1 MSEPIKVL
9 SYNTSWESSEP
20 KPNWNE
26 NVNFYEPE
34 RSEAA
39 TLVASEADELGFD
52 DEGNLTN
59 REEQPD
65 WKEKRAYTNKML
77 NPTDNEYGDGEDGIS
92 YHANKNPEEVR
103 TNIFSI
109 IKSGN
114 YDLVG
119 MQEYV
124 HKIYDKNNYGKAIK
138 DVYAQPQYIPS
149 LTNMKLVIGDVPL
162 NLPNGQIKTIE
173 IGSLYNKNKF
183 EQVGKEHYFDLG
195 PDGRPV
201 LIVLL
206 KEKSSNSHI
215 LFINAHMPQGYNIK
229 KLGKGKPDEVIANKI
244 NEEIKKME
252 NQELIENARIILT
265 ADSNDANNEWIRNIT
280 INGKKLNG
288 GSNYKPTCCTTLIRK
303 KNDRTREERRIR
315 FGDIILDSKANE
327 NSFAYDYPKE
337 IEGKAYSD
345 HAPIEAILPPTQ
357 PPAPESQGLKPPL
370 PPPAPVSQ
378 GPKPPLPPQEKKED
392 NATKFGLFS
401 GWFGGKKKRR
411 KRRRRTRK
419 KKKRSRRKKR
429 GGKKSRK
436 KKRKRKTRR
445 KRKN

>member
-1 MSEPIKVL
+1 MSGTIKVL

-34 RSEAA
+34 RTEAA
-39 TLVASEADELGFD
+39 TMVASEADELGFD

-65 WKEKRAYTNKML
+65 WKEKRVYTNEML
-77 NPTDNEYGDGEDGIS
+77 SSRDKADEFGDGEDGIS

-103 TNIFSI
+103 TNIFNI

-124 HKIYDKNNYGKAIK
+124 HKIYDKNNYGKAIE

-162 NLPNGQIKTIE
+162 NLPNSQIKTIE

-229 KLGKGKPDEVIANKI
+229 KLGEGKPDEVIANKI
-244 NEEIKKME
+244 NEEIKNME

-265 ADSNDANNEWIRNIT
+265 TDSNDAKNEWIRNIT

-315 FGDIILDSKANE
+315 FGDIILDSQANE

-337 IEGKAYSD
+337 EEGKAYSD

-370 PPPAPVSQ
+370 PP
-378 GPKPPLPPQEKKED
+378 QEKKED
-392 NATKFGLFS
+392 NATGFGIFGGLFS
-401 GWFGGKKKRR
+401 GGKKKRR

>member
-1 MSEPIKVL
+1 MSGTIKVL

-20 KPNWNE
+20 KPKWNE
-26 NVNFYEPE
+26 EVNFFEPE

-39 TLVASEADELGFD
+39 TLVASEADALDLD
-52 DEGNLTN
+52 DEGNLTK
-59 REEQPD
+59 RTEQPD

-77 NPTDNEYGDGEDGIS
+77 TTRDKAGEFGDGEDGIS
-92 YHANKNPEEVR
+92 YHANKNPEGVR
-103 TNIFSI
+103 TNIFNI

-124 HKIYDKNNYGKAIK
+124 DKMYDKNNYGKILE
-138 DVYAQPQYIPS
+138 DVFAQKQYIPS
-149 LTNMKLVIGDVPL
+149 LTNMKLVVGHVPL
-162 NLPNGQIKTIE
+162 NLPKDQIKTIE
-173 IGSLYNKNKF
+173 IGSLYNKKKF
-183 EQVGKEHYFDLG
+183 EQVGKEHCFDLG

-215 LFINAHMPQGYNIK
+215 LFINAHIPQGYNIK
-229 KLGKGKPDEVIANKI
+229 KLGEGKPEQVIANKI

-265 ADSNDANNEWIRNIT
+265 TDSNDAKNEWIRNIT

-315 FGDIILDSKANE
+315 FGDIILDSQANE

-345 HAPIEAILPPTQ
+345 HAPIEATLPPIQ
-357 PPAPESQGLKPPL
+357 VVGK
-370 PPPAPVSQ
+370 
-378 GPKPPLPPQEKKED
+378 D
-392 NATKFGLFS
+392 NASNSGIL

-411 KRRRRTRK
+411 KRKRTRK
-419 KKKRSRRKKR
+419 KKKKSRRRKR

>member
-1 MSEPIKVL
+1 MSGTIKVL

-39 TLVASEADELGFD
+39 TLIASEADELGFD

-65 WKEKRAYTNKML
+65 WKEKRAYTNTML
-77 NPTDNEYGDGEDGIS
+77 NPIDNEYGDGEDGIS

-103 TNIFSI
+103 TNIFNI

-124 HKIYDKNNYGKAIK
+124 HKIYDKNNYGKAIE
-138 DVYAQPQYIPS
+138 DVYAQEHYIPS
-149 LTNMKLVIGDVPL
+149 LSNMKLVIGDVPL

-183 EQVGKEHYFDLG
+183 EQVGKKHYFDLG

-229 KLGKGKPDEVIANKI
+229 KLGEGKPDEVIANKI

-265 ADSNDANNEWIRNIT
+265 TDSNDAKNEWIRNII

-315 FGDIILDSKANE
+315 FGDIILDSQANE
-327 NSFAYDYPKE
+327 NSFAYNYPKE

-345 HAPIEAILPPTQ
+345 HAPIEATLPPTQ
-357 PPAPESQGLKPPL
+357 HN
-370 PPPAPVSQ
+370 PPAPVSQ
-378 GPKPPLPPQEKKED
+378 GPKPPMPSQEKNED
-392 NATKFGLFS
+392 NATSSGLFGGLFS
-401 GWFGGKKKRR
+401 GGKKKRR

>member
-1 MSEPIKVL
+1 MSII
-9 SYNTSWESSEP
+9 
-20 KPNWNE
+20 
-26 NVNFYEPE
+26 YEPE
-34 RSEAA
+34 RTEAA
-39 TLVASEADELGFD
+39 TLIASEAEDLDID
-52 DEGNLTN
+52 DEGNLTK
-59 REEQPD
+59 RTGQPD
-65 WKEKRAYTNKML
+65 WKQKREFTNKML

-244 NEEIKKME
+244 NEEIKKMK

-265 ADSNDANNEWIRNIT
+265 TDSNDAKNEWIRNIT

-288 GSNYKPTCCTTLIRK
+288 GSNYTPTCCTTLIRK

-315 FGDIILDSKANE
+315 FGDIILDSQANE

-337 IEGKAYSD
+337 
-345 HAPIEAILPPTQ
+345 
-357 PPAPESQGLKPPL
+357 
-370 PPPAPVSQ
+370 
-378 GPKPPLPPQEKKED
+378 
-392 NATKFGLFS
+392 
-401 GWFGGKKKRR
+401 KKRESIFR
-411 KRRRRTRK
+411 PCT
-419 KKKRSRRKKR
+419 
-429 GGKKSRK
+429 
-436 KKRKRKTRR
+436 
-445 KRKN
+445 N

>member
-1 MSEPIKVL
+1 MSGTIKVL

-20 KPNWNE
+20 KPKWNE
-26 NVNFYEPE
+26 DINFYEE
-34 RSEAA
+34 RGEVA
-39 TLVASEADELGFD
+39 TAIASEADYFD
-52 DEGNLTN
+52 FDEKGNLTK
-59 REEQPD
+59 RTEQPD
-65 WKEKRAYTNKML
+65 FQSKRAYTNKML
-77 NPTDNEYGDGEDGIS
+77 ATRDKEGEFGDGEDGIS
-92 YHANKNPEEVR
+92 FHANKNPEEVR

-124 HKIYDKNNYGKAIK
+124 HKIYDKNNYGEAIQ
-138 DVYAQPQYIPS
+138 DVYAQKQYIPS
-149 LTNMKLVIGDVPL
+149 LTNMKLVIGHVPL
-162 NLPNGQIKTIE
+162 NLPKGQKKTIE

-183 EQVGKEHYFDLG
+183 EQVGKAHYFDLG

-206 KEKSSNSHI
+206 NEKSSDSHI

-229 KLGKGKPDEVIANKI
+229 GEGKPDEIIANKI
-244 NEEIKKME
+244 DREIEKMN
-252 NQELIENARIILT
+252 NQDLIQGARIILT
-265 ADSNDANNEWIRNIT
+265 TDSNDANNKWIRNIK
-280 INGKKLNG
+280 IMGKKLNG

-303 KNDRTREERRIR
+303 KNGRTREERRIR
-315 FGDIILDSKANE
+315 FGDIILDSQANE

-345 HAPIEAILPPTQ
+345 HAPISAKLPPTQ
-357 PPAPESQGLKPPL
+357 HN
-370 PPPAPVSQ
+370 PPAPVSQ
-378 GPKPPLPPQEKKED
+378 GLKHPLSPQEKKED
-392 NATKFGLFS
+392 NATSSGLFA

-411 KRRRRTRK
+411 KRKRTRK
-419 KKKRSRRKKR
+419 KKKKSRRRKR

-436 KKRKRKTRR
+436 KKRKRKTRKKK
-445 KRKN
+445 KRRS

>member
-1 MSEPIKVL
+1 MSGTIKVL

-26 NVNFYEPE
+26 NVNYYEPE
-34 RSEAA
+34 RNEAA
-39 TLVASEADELGFD
+39 TLIASEAEDLDID
-52 DEGNLTN
+52 DEGNLTK
-59 REEQPD
+59 RTGQPD
-65 WKEKRAYTNKML
+65 WKQKREFTNKML

-244 NEEIKKME
+244 NEEIKKMK

-265 ADSNDANNEWIRNIT
+265 TDSNDAKNEWIRNIT

-288 GSNYKPTCCTTLIRK
+288 GSNYTPTCCTTLIRK

-315 FGDIILDSKANE
+315 FGDIILDSQANE

-337 IEGKAYSD
+337 KKGKAYSD

-357 PPAPESQGLKPPL
+357 PPAPVSQGPKSPL

>member
-1 MSEPIKVL
+1 MSGTIKVL

-20 KPNWNE
+20 KSNWNE
-26 NVNFYEPE
+26 EVNFYEPE
-34 RSEAA
+34 RNEPA
-39 TLVASEADELGFD
+39 TAIASEADLLSFD
-52 DEGNLTN
+52 DEGITS
-59 REEQPD
+59 RGDEQPD
-65 WKEKRAYTNKML
+65 WKDTRAYTNKML
-77 NPTDNEYGDGEDGIS
+77 ATRDKEGEFGDGEDGIS
-92 YHANKNPEEVR
+92 FHANKNPEEVR

-124 HKIYDKNNYGKAIK
+124 HKIYDKNNYGEAIQ
-138 DVYAQPQYIPS
+138 DVYAQKQYIPS
-149 LTNMKLVIGDVPL
+149 LTNMKLVIGHVPL
-162 NLPNGQIKTIE
+162 NLPKGQKKTIE

-183 EQVGKEHYFDLG
+183 EQVGKAHYFDLG

-206 KEKSSNSHI
+206 NEKSSDSHI

-229 KLGKGKPDEVIANKI
+229 GEGKPDEIIANKI
-244 NEEIKKME
+244 DREIEKMN
-252 NQELIENARIILT
+252 NQDLIQGARIILT
-265 ADSNDANNEWIRNIT
+265 TDSNDANNKWIRNIK
-280 INGKKLNG
+280 IMGKKLNG

-303 KNDRTREERRIR
+303 KNGRTREERRIR
-315 FGDIILDSKANE
+315 FGDIILDSQANE

-345 HAPIEAILPPTQ
+345 HAPISAKLPPTQ
-357 PPAPESQGLKPPL
+357 HN
-370 PPPAPVSQ
+370 PPAPVSQ
-378 GPKPPLPPQEKKED
+378 GLKHPLSPQEKKED
-392 NATKFGLFS
+392 NATSSGLFA

-411 KRRRRTRK
+411 KRKRTRK
-419 KKKRSRRKKR
+419 KKKKSRRRKR

-436 KKRKRKTRR
+436 KKRKRKTRKKK
-445 KRKN
+445 KRRS